1 MNTKIAI
8 IRPDGTPIVKGFY
21 NSQEIGLARG
31 LSRLGV
37 DVDVFVAGAEPSV
50 CTTDIESNGSGK
62 VRLFETPFFKI
73 PEIDHAIYPKL
84 IPLLEQGQYDLIQVN
99 EEAELNNLRV
109 ARFAKKAGIPL
120 IVYQGMYKPISGRIR
135 AAFQKLFDL
144 FLLPYLR
151 KNIKLG
157 VTKTSRAEAYLRT
170 KGFKN
175 TIVLPV
181 GLDVQPFEN
190 PGPQRNWRE
199 ELSIPEENS
208 IILYVG
214 IFENRRNIHF
224 LLEVAKLLSDE
235 GHTFVLAGDG
245 PIFSEIEA
253 RVRNEGIENVKLIGK
268 VKQTELPG
276 LYSDASLFLLASDY
290 EIYGMVVLEAMYFG
304 TPVYSTKTAGPE
316 DIIESGVDGCLFDDL
331 SPQNWAMAIK
341 ATTQDKQRLNSMS
354 DLAKVKASS
363 GLTWN
368 AIAEKYQAQ
377 VLKPLI
383 VNKVGACQ

>member
-1 MNTKIAI
+1 MQTKIAI

-31 LSRLGV
+31 LSRLGI
-37 DVDVFVAGAEPSV
+37 DVDVYVAGADTNV
-50 CTTDIESNGSGK
+50 CTTDIETTGAGK
-62 VRLFETPFFKI
+62 VRLFETPFFKV

-109 ARFAKKAGIPL
+109 ARFAKRAGIPL

-135 AAFQKLFDL
+135 AAFQKLFDF

-199 ELSIPEENS
+199 ELAIPAEHS

-224 LLEVAKLLSDE
+224 ILDIAKHLSD
-235 GHTFVLAGDG
+235 GKYTFVLAGDG
-245 PIFSEIEA
+245 PIFGEIQA
-253 RVRNEGIENVKLIGK
+253 RVRDENIENVKLIGK

-276 LYSDASLFLLASDY
+276 LYSDASLFLLASNY

-304 TPVYSTKTAGPE
+304 TPVCSTKTAGPE
-316 DIIESGVDGCLFDDL
+316 DIIETGVDGLLFDELNPKVWSLEIDRVASNSIAL
-331 SPQNWAMAIK
+331 NEMSLK
-341 ATTQDKQRLNSMS
+341 AKN
-354 DLAKVKASS
+354 KVGAN
-363 GLTWN
+363 LTWN
-368 AIAEKYQAQ
+368 AVAVQYKEEVVDQL
-377 VLKPLI
+377 VDESR
-383 VNKVGACQ
+383 KVKA